1 MNRISLSAA
10 VLALSMSGALGLA
23 GCKTT
28 EGSGQKASGD
38 PVKRG
43 QYLVTIGICNDCH
56 TPWKVDENG
65 APGPDMSRALSGHPT
80 DAPDPGP
87 LAEGAQDLVLG
98 PTSTAFR
105 GDFGVSYAA
114 NLTPDDET
122 GIGRWTE
129 EQFIRGL
136 RSGRHMGQK
145 DGRPILPPMP
155 WSAYGQMEDDDLRAI
170 FAYLKSLP
178 AVKNAVPAPKVPPE
192 VLSEMA
198 KGLPAQ

>member
-1 MNRISLSAA
+1 MKGISLSAA
-10 VLALSMSGALGLA
+10 VLILTAAGASALA
-23 GCKTT
+23 GCRTS
-28 EGSGQKASGD
+28 EGAVRKSPED
-38 PVKRG
+38 LVKRG

-56 TPWKVDENG
+56 TPWKVDEKG
-65 APGPDMSRALSGHPT
+65 VPGPDMTVTLSGHPT
-80 DAPDPGP
+80 EAPDPGP
-87 LAEGAQDLVLG
+87 VAEGSGDIVLG
-98 PTSTAFR
+98 PTATAFR

-129 EQFIRGL
+129 EQFVKGL

-155 WSAYGQMEDDDLRAI
+155 WSAYGQMDDDDLRAI

-178 AVKNAVPAPKVPPE
+178 PVRNPVPAPKVAPE
-192 VLSEMA
+192 VMAEMA
-198 KGLPAQ
+198 KGLE